1 MKKSLLF
8 GLAISACFG
17 TALADST
24 NLPEPKLY
32 PDASFQCIS
41 ADGRY
46 VVSEV
51 YGSVWIYDL
60 TNGEVVEFNQSEEG
74 DDPSY
79 TLGLGN
85 CITADGS
92 VLLGSTKSKLDAAYY
107 QGGEWH
113 ALEVL
118 NPEHSNM
125 ANGIT
130 PDGSRIC
137 GSIGLNDMS
146 FDDVIMLVPAFWD
159 RNPDGNG
166 YGPCEVLPYPTKD
179 LFGETPQYI
188 TAVAISSDGK
198 TIIGQVRFS
207 SGMMHIPI
215 VYKEDENGLWE
226 YSFPTQALFNP
237 DKLEPVENPGDG
249 PIMPSYETYMSQ
261 EEIDAYNTAMSKYY
275 QTWEPPMPEP
285 EDFMTEEEKIAYAEA
300 MAKYEAEAEVWEEQF
315 YAYWDYA
322 NAVRDSSPN
331 FVFNNVYLSTDN
343 KTIVGSLEK
352 QILNDD
358 PLAWS
363 PFKTVYTPCSVDIAT
378 GELKVYEPGESCL
391 ASGVADNGVILAY
404 DVQGTIPMMGYI
416 IKDDEIQNV
425 NDYIT
430 SLVPEYASWIDENMT
445 HEVLVDAIYDEET
458 DEFEEIYK
466 EVTFGG
472 MPIATP
478 DMSIIAMWNDT
489 PWDNMSFAESVLFDL
504 RKTTGVATISMA
516 KNISAG
522 ANGTVIVPA
531 GFVSLDVYALSGACV
546 KTVNEPNGV
555 ISLDLPAGV
564 YVAKG
569 TRADG
574 TTSVVKVATK

>member
-8 GLAISACFG
+8 GLAVGACFS
-17 TALADST
+17 TAMADST

-32 PDASFQCIS
+32 PETSFQGFS

-51 YGSVWIYDL
+51 
-60 TNGEVVEFNQSEEG
+60 NGTITILNTETGEITEFIQDEDSNQ
-74 DDPSY
+74 SY

-85 CITADGS
+85 FITADGS
-92 VLLGSTKSKLDAAYY
+92 ILLASTSTNLDAAYY

-113 ALEVL
+113 TLDVL
-118 NPEHSNM
+118 DPTRSNM

-137 GSIGLNDMS
+137 GSIGLNAMS
-146 FDDVIMLVPAFWD
+146 FDDVIMLAPAFWD

-166 YGPCEVLPYPTKD
+166 YGSCTVLPYPTKD
-179 LFGETPQYI
+179 LFGETPQYV

-198 TIIGQVRFS
+198 TIVGQVTFS
-207 SGMMHIPI
+207 SGMMQVPI
-215 VYKEDENGLWE
+215 VYTEDENGLWE

-249 PIMPSYETYMSQ
+249 PMMPSAESFLSAEELEDYLAALKEYNATYQ
-261 EEIDAYNTAMSKYY
+261 GPYPD
-275 QTWEPPMPEP
+275 P
-285 EDFMTEEEKIAYAEA
+285 EDFMSEEEKAAYTEA
-300 MAKYEAEAEVWEEQF
+300 MEEYDAKYEVWQEQF

-322 NAVRDSSPN
+322 NAVMESSPN

-343 KTIVGSLEK
+343 KTIVGTLET
-352 QILNDD
+352 QIPNTD
-358 PLAWS
+358 PWAWM
-363 PFKTVYTPCSVDIAT
+363 PFKTAYRPCSVDIAT
-378 GELKVYEPGESCL
+378 GELTSYEPAESCL

-404 DVQGTIPMMGYI
+404 DEQGTIPMMGYI
-416 IKDDEIQNV
+416 IKDGNIQTV
-425 NDYIT
+425 NDYI
-430 SLVPEYASWIDENMT
+430 SSIVPEYASWIDENMT
-445 HEVLVDAIYDEET
+445 HEVLVGFDYDE
-458 DEFEEIYK
+458 DEEIYE

-472 MPIATP
+472 MPVATP
-478 DMSIIAMWNDT
+478 DLSMIAMWNDT
-489 PWDNMSFAESVLFDL
+489 PWDGGSFAESVLFDL
-504 RKTTGVATISMA
+504 RKTTGVTTISTS

-546 KTVNEPNGV
+546 KTVKEPNGV
-555 ISLDLPAGV
+555 ISLNLPEGV

-574 TTSVVKVATK
+574 TTSVVKLAAN